1 MLAPYNQEVHAMKKL
16 AVLLALAAFVAPALA
31 QEEGAGEYASAVASG
46 RPLDV
51 PPGIYA
57 NTAARLDDFFAA
69 TNGARTIFADAL
81 LARIDAGVS
90 QVIID
95 TRTPA
100 DFAAGHVPT
109 AVNIPL
115 TALFRSENLAQLPTD
130 GTPLVI
136 VCHTGHTASMALGG
150 LVALGYNPYVL
161 RFAMMGW
168 KASSSQKIYS
178 PGQSQTIFGLGGPIE
193 Q

>member
-1 MLAPYNQEVHAMKKL
+1 MNRILAAL
-16 AVLLALAAFVAPALA
+16 AVLALAAPALA
-31 QEEGAGEYASAVASG
+31 QEEGAGEYASTVAQG
-46 RPLDV
+46 HPLDV

-57 NTAARLDDFFAA
+57 NTAARLSDFFAA
-69 TNGARTIFADAL
+69 TNGARTIFARDL
-81 LARIDAGVS
+81 KARIDAGVN
-90 QVIID
+90 QLIVD

-100 DFAAGHVPT
+100 DYAAGHVPG
-109 AVNIPL
+109 AINIPL
-115 TALFRSENLAQLPTD
+115 NVLFKSENLAQLPLD
-130 GTPLVI
+130 GTPIVL

-150 LVALGYNPYVL
+150 LVALGYNPYAL

-178 PGQSQTIFGLGGPIE
+178 PTQSQTIFGLGGPLA